1 MNRLLPFLSSWPV
14 QIPLWTVVVIVVVWP
29 EETWHW
35 LRTLA
40 FVEFL
45 IAYIG

>member
-1 MNRLLPFLSSWPV
+1 MSRLMLFITSWPV
-14 QIPLWTVVVIVVVWP
+14 QIPLWTATAVVVLWP

-40 FVEFL
+40 FLQFL